1 MPFEFSILYLIQSL
15 RTPAFDQVV
24 LFITSLANYVW
35 IILIIW
41 LLLNK
46 PTRKLGV
53 ILAVAMILQYLING
67 GILKHLF
74 ARVRP
79 CNVDTTVD
87 LLIKRPKGFSFPSGH
102 SAAAF
107 CAVGVLYGAK
117 IRELF
122 WPVLVLAILIGFSRL
137 YLYVHFPTDVLAGA
151 LCGFLI
157 GYGVWRAFVIC
168 MRNKK
173 LY

>member
-1 MPFEFSILYLIQSL
+1 MPFEFSILNLIQGL
-15 RTPAFDQVV
+15 RTPMFDQIVI
-24 LFITSLANYVW
+24 FITSLANYVW
-35 IILIIW
+35 YILIIG

-46 PTRKLGV
+46 PTRKIGV
-53 ILAVAMILQYLING
+53 VLVVAMILQYLINA

-79 CNVDTTVD
+79 CNVDTTVE

-107 CAVGVLYGAK
+107 CVVGVLYGAK

-137 YLYVHFPTDVLAGA
+137 YLYVHFPTDVFVGA
-151 LCGFLI
+151 LCGFAI
-157 GYGVWRAFVIC
+157 GYGVWRAFVIGKSN
-168 MRNKK
+168 NKF
-173 LY
+173 

>member
-1 MPFEFSILYLIQSL
+1 MPFEFSILHLIQSL
-15 RTPAFDQVV
+15 RTPLFDHIV

-35 IILIIW
+35 YILIMG
-41 LLLNK
+41 LLINK

-53 ILAVAMILQYLING
+53 VLVVAMILQYLING

-79 CNVDTTVD
+79 CNVDTTVE
-87 LLIKRPKGFSFPSGH
+87 LLVKRPKGFSFPSGH

-107 CAVGVLYGAK
+107 CVVGVLYGAK

-137 YLYVHFPTDVLAGA
+137 YLYVHFPTDVLVGA
-151 LCGFLI
+151 FCGFAI
-157 GYGVWRAFVIC
+157 GYVVWRAFV
-168 MRNKK
+168 MFKK
-173 LY
+173 DEKV

>member
-1 MPFEFSILYLIQSL
+1 MPFEFTILNLIQSL

-35 IILIIW
+35 YILIIG
-41 LLLNK
+41 LLMNK
-46 PTRKLGV
+46 PTRKIGI

-67 GILKHLF
+67 GLLKHLF
-74 ARVRP
+74 TRVRP
-79 CNVDTTVD
+79 CNVDATIE

-107 CAVGVLYGAK
+107 CAVGVLYGARIK
-117 IRELF
+117 RLLWSTLI
-122 WPVLVLAILIGFSRL
+122 LACLIAFSRL

-157 GYGVWRAFVIC
+157 GYGVWLAFDFSN
-168 MRNKK
+168 R
-173 LY
+173 

>member
-1 MPFEFSILYLIQSL
+1 MPFEFSILNLIQGL
-15 RTPAFDQVV
+15 RTPLFDHIV

-35 IILIIW
+35 YILIMG
-41 LLLNK
+41 LLINK
-46 PTRKLGV
+46 PTRKIGV
-53 ILAVAMILQYLING
+53 VLVVAMILQYLINA

-79 CNVDTTVD
+79 CNVDTTVE

-107 CAVGVLYGAK
+107 CVVGVLYGAK

-122 WPVLVLAILIGFSRL
+122 WPALVLAILIGFSRL
-137 YLYVHFPTDVLAGA
+137 YLYVHFPTDVFVGA
-151 LCGFLI
+151 LCGFTI
-157 GYGVWRAFVIC
+157 GYGVWRAFVIGKSN
-168 MRNKK
+168 NKF
-173 LY
+173 

>member
-1 MPFEFSILYLIQSL
+1 MPFEFSILNLIQGL
-15 RTPAFDQVV
+15 RTPMFDQIVI
-24 LFITSLANYVW
+24 FITSLANYVW
-35 IILIIW
+35 YILIIG

-46 PTRKLGV
+46 PTRKIGV
-53 ILAVAMILQYLING
+53 VLVVAMILQYLINA

-79 CNVDTTVD
+79 CNVDTTVE

-107 CAVGVLYGAK
+107 CVVGVLYGAK

-122 WPVLVLAILIGFSRL
+122 WPVFVLAILIGFSRL
-137 YLYVHFPTDVLAGA
+137 YLYVHFPTDVFVGA
-151 LCGFLI
+151 LCGFAI
-157 GYGVWRAFVIC
+157 GYGVWRAFVIGKSN
-168 MRNKK
+168 NKF
-173 LY
+173 

>member
-79 CNVDTTVD
+79 CNVDTTVE
-87 LLIKRPKGFSFPSGH
+87 LLVKRPKGFSFPSGH

-117 IRELF
+117 IKKLF
-122 WPVLVLAILIGFSRL
+122 WPVLVLAYLIAFSRL

>member
-1 MPFEFSILYLIQSL
+1 MAFEFSILHLIQSL
-15 RTPAFDQVV
+15 RTPLFDHIV

-35 IILIIW
+35 YILIIGF
-41 LLLNK
+41 LLNK

-53 ILAVAMILQYLING
+53 VLVVAMILQYLING

-79 CNVDTTVD
+79 CNVDTTVE
-87 LLIKRPKGFSFPSGH
+87 LLVKRPKGFSFPSGH

-117 IRELF
+117 IKRLL
-122 WPVLVLAILIGFSRL
+122 WPSFILACLIAFSRL

-151 LCGFLI
+151 LCGFFI
-157 GYGVWRAFVIC
+157 GYGVLRAFDL
-168 MRNKK
+168 KK
-173 LY
+173 

>member
-1 MPFEFSILYLIQSL
+1 MPFEFTILDMLQGF
-15 RTPAFDQVV
+15 RTPV
-24 LFITSLANYVW
+24 LDNFILLITSLANYVW
-35 IILIIW
+35 YILIIG

-46 PTRKLGV
+46 PTRKIGA
-53 ILAVAMILQYLING
+53 ILAVAMILQYLVNG
-67 GILKHLF
+67 GVLKHLF

-79 CNVDTTVD
+79 CNVNTTIE

-117 IRELF
+117 MKKLL
-122 WPVLVLAILIGFSRL
+122 WPALILACLIAFSRL

-151 LCGFLI
+151 LCGFVI
-157 GYGVWRAFVIC
+157 GYVVLRVFVLE
-168 MRNKK
+168 KK
-173 LY
+173 R

>member
-53 ILAVAMILQYLING
+53 ILAVAMILQYLVNG
-67 GILKHLF
+67 GVLKHLF

-79 CNVDTTVD
+79 CNVDTTVE
-87 LLIKRPKGFSFPSGH
+87 LLVKRPKGFSFPSGH

-117 IRELF
+117 IKRLL
-122 WPVLVLAILIGFSRL
+122 WPSFILACLIAFSRL

-151 LCGFLI
+151 LCGFFI
-157 GYGVWRAFVIC
+157 GYGVLRAFDL
-168 MRNKK
+168 KK
-173 LY
+173 

>member
-151 LCGFLI
+151 FCGFLI
-157 GYGVWRAFVIC
+157 GYVVWRAFV
-168 MRNKK
+168 MFNKDK
-173 LY
+173 KV

>member
-1 MPFEFSILYLIQSL
+1 MSFEFSILNLIQGL
-15 RTPAFDQVV
+15 RTPLFDHIV

-107 CAVGVLYGAK
+107 CVVGVLYGAK
-117 IRELF
+117 IRKLF
-122 WPVLVLAILIGFSRL
+122 WPVLVLAVLIGFSRL
-137 YLYVHFPTDVLAGA
+137 YLYVHFPTDVFVGA
-151 LCGFLI
+151 LCGFTI
-157 GYGVWRAFVIC
+157 GYGVWRAFVTC
-168 MRNKK
+168 KRNNK
-173 LY
+173 L

>member
-1 MPFEFSILYLIQSL
+1 MPFEFTILNTIQEL
-15 RTPAFDQVV
+15 RTPALDQFV

-35 IILIIW
+35 YVLILG
-41 LLLNK
+41 LLLHK
-46 PTRKLGV
+46 PTRKLGIV
-53 ILAVAMILQYLING
+53 LAIAMTLQYLING

-79 CNVDTTVD
+79 CNVNTTIE

-117 IRELF
+117 MKKLLWTAF
-122 WPVLVLAILIGFSRL
+122 VLACLIAFSRL

-157 GYGVWRAFVIC
+157 GYGVWRVFDLKY
-168 MRNKK
+168 RDK
-173 LY
+173 

>member
-1 MPFEFSILYLIQSL
+1 MSFEFSILNLIQGL
-15 RTPAFDQVV
+15 RTPLFDHIV

-35 IILIIW
+35 YILIIW

-46 PTRKLGV
+46 TTRKLGV

-117 IRELF
+117 IKKLF
-122 WPVLVLAILIGFSRL
+122 WPVLVLAYLIAFSRL

>member
-1 MPFEFSILYLIQSL
+1 MPYEFSILNLIQGL
-15 RTPAFDQVV
+15 RTPMFDQIVI
-24 LFITSLANYVW
+24 FITSLANYVW
-35 IILIIW
+35 YILIIG

-46 PTRKLGV
+46 PTRKIGV
-53 ILAVAMILQYLING
+53 VLVVAMILQYLINA

-79 CNVDTTVD
+79 CNVYTTVE

-107 CAVGVLYGAK
+107 CVVGVLYGAK

-122 WPVLVLAILIGFSRL
+122 WPVFVLAILIGFSRL
-137 YLYVHFPTDVLAGA
+137 YLYVHFPTDVFVGA
-151 LCGFLI
+151 LCGFAI
-157 GYGVWRAFVIC
+157 GYGVLRAFVTC
-168 MRNKK
+168 NRNNKS
-173 LY
+173 

>member
-117 IRELF
+117 MKKLL
-122 WPVLVLAILIGFSRL
+122 WPTLILASLIAFSRL

-157 GYGVWRAFVIC
+157 GYGVWLAFDFSN
-168 MRNKK
+168 R
-173 LY
+173 

>member
-117 IRELF
+117 IKKLF
-122 WPVLVLAILIGFSRL
+122 WPVLVLAYLIAFSRL

>member
-1 MPFEFSILYLIQSL
+1 MSVEFSILHLIQSL
-15 RTPAFDQVV
+15 RTPLFDHIV

-35 IILIIW
+35 YILIMG
-41 LLLNK
+41 LLINK

-53 ILAVAMILQYLING
+53 VLVVAMILQYLING

-79 CNVDTTVD
+79 CNVDTTVE
-87 LLIKRPKGFSFPSGH
+87 LLVKRPKGFSFPSGH

-117 IRELF
+117 IKKLF
-122 WPVLVLAILIGFSRL
+122 WPVLVLAYLIAFSRL

>member
-46 PTRKLGV
+46 PTRKLGI

-79 CNVDTTVD
+79 CNVDTTVE
-87 LLIKRPKGFSFPSGH
+87 LLVKRPKGFSFPSGH

-117 IRELF
+117 IKKLF
-122 WPVLVLAILIGFSRL
+122 WPVLVLAYLIAFSRL

-168 MRNKK
+168 MRNNKS
-173 LY
+173 

>member
-1 MPFEFSILYLIQSL
+1 MPFEFSILNLIQGL
-15 RTPAFDQVV
+15 RTPMFDQIVI
-24 LFITSLANYVW
+24 FITSLANYMW
-35 IILIIW
+35 YILIIG

-46 PTRKLGV
+46 PTRKIGV
-53 ILAVAMILQYLING
+53 VLVVAMILQYLINA
-67 GILKHLF
+67 GILKYLF

-79 CNVDTTVD
+79 CNVDTTVE
-87 LLIKRPKGFSFPSGH
+87 LLIKRPQGFSFPSGH

-107 CAVGVLYGAK
+107 CVVGVLYGAK

-122 WPVLVLAILIGFSRL
+122 WPVLVLAYLIAFSRL

>member
-117 IRELF
+117 IKKLF
-122 WPVLVLAILIGFSRL
+122 WPVLVLAYLIAFSRL
-137 YLYVHFPTDVLAGA
+137 YLYVHFTTDVLAGA

>member
-1 MPFEFSILYLIQSL
+1 MSFEFSILNLIQGL
-15 RTPAFDQVV
+15 RTPMFDQIVI
-24 LFITSLANYVW
+24 FITSLANYVW
-35 IILIIW
+35 YILIIG

-46 PTRKLGV
+46 PTRKIGV
-53 ILAVAMILQYLING
+53 VLVVAMILQYLINA

-79 CNVDTTVD
+79 CNVYTTVE

-107 CAVGVLYGAK
+107 CVVGVLYGAK

-137 YLYVHFPTDVLAGA
+137 YLYVHFPSDVLAGA
-151 LCGFLI
+151 FCGFAI
-157 GYGVWRAFVIC
+157 GYVVWRAFV
-168 MRNKK
+168 MFKK
-173 LY
+173 DKKV

>member
-1 MPFEFSILYLIQSL
+1 MPFEFSILNLIQGL
-15 RTPAFDQVV
+15 RTPMFDQIVI
-24 LFITSLANYVW
+24 FITSLANYVW
-35 IILIIW
+35 YILIIG

-53 ILAVAMILQYLING
+53 ILAVAMILQYLINA
-67 GILKHLF
+67 GILKYLF

-79 CNVDTTVD
+79 CNVDTTVE

-117 IRELF
+117 IKRLL
-122 WPVLVLAILIGFSRL
+122 WPSFILACLIAFSRL

-151 LCGFLI
+151 LCGFVI
-157 GYGVWRAFVIC
+157 GYGVLRAFDL
-168 MRNKK
+168 KK
-173 LY
+173 

>member
-1 MPFEFSILYLIQSL
+1 MPFEFTILDTIQGF
-15 RTPAFDQVV
+15 RTPAFDNFI
-24 LFITSLANYVW
+24 LLITSLANYVW
-35 IILIIW
+35 YILIIG

-53 ILAVAMILQYLING
+53 ILVVAMILQYLING

-122 WPVLVLAILIGFSRL
+122 WPVFVLAILIGFSRL
-137 YLYVHFPTDVLAGA
+137 YLYVHFPTDVLVGA
-151 LCGFLI
+151 FCGFAI
-157 GYGVWRAFVIC
+157 GYVVWRAFV
-168 MRNKK
+168 MFKK
-173 LY
+173 DKKV

>member
-46 PTRKLGV
+46 PTRKLGI

-79 CNVDTTVD
+79 CNVDTTVE
-87 LLIKRPKGFSFPSGH
+87 LLVKRPKGFSFPSGH

-117 IRELF
+117 IKKLF
-122 WPVLVLAILIGFSRL
+122 WPVLVLAYLIAFSRL

>member
-1 MPFEFSILYLIQSL
+1 MPFEFSILNLIQGL
-15 RTPAFDQVV
+15 RTPMFDQIVI
-24 LFITSLANYVW
+24 FITSLANYVW
-35 IILIIW
+35 YILIIG

-46 PTRKLGV
+46 PTRKIGV
-53 ILAVAMILQYLING
+53 VLVVAMILQYLINA

-79 CNVDTTVD
+79 CNVDTTVE

-107 CAVGVLYGAK
+107 CVVGVLYGAK